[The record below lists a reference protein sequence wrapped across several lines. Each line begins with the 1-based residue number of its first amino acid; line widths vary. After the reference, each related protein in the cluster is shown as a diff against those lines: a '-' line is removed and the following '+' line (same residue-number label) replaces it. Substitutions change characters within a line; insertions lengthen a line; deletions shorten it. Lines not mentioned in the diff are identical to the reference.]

1 MIVLESDH
9 ERNYVSNRNNEWEE
23 EAKNKKKRYKKW
35 KTQARKEGNS
45 LKRNKKK
52 GYSKCLKRRIGREKK
67 KGLKSA
73 AVIVKRKKKREEK
86 VANRQSIS
94 KKKKRHS
101 KQQFQE
107 KKGCGSFFF
116 LYCVPSMTLLCR
128 FNRNTQHK
136 LTETWWKMPTHTQRR
151 QRNKFLV
158 LRIKKCFAYVCVR
171 VCWGCVTAVLM
182 KKRTKKKEV
191 FVKQIRTEKGERR

>member
-1 MIVLESDH
+1 ML
-9 ERNYVSNRNNEWEE
+9 
-23 EAKNKKKRYKKW
+23 
-35 KTQARKEGNS
+35 KTQNWS
-45 LKRNKKK
+45 W
-52 GYSKCLKRRIGREKK
+52 KK

-182 KKRTKKKEV
+182 KKRTKKKKRSV
-191 FVKQIRTEKGERR
+191 C